1 MSRRKLAKCV
11 CRTRR
16 GIHIYARCPRL
27 LEINRREREWSEA
40 REATESEP
48 IESKPSLSGS
58 LFRVT
63 PLKLKAQ
70 EVAPQ

>member
-16 GIHIYARCPRL
+16 GIHIYALCPRL
-27 LEINRREREWSEA
+27 LEINRREREWSKA
-40 REATESEP
+40 RETSESESV
-48 IESKPSLSGS
+48 ESAPSPNGG

-70 EVAPQ
+70 EVAQ